1 MYIFAQTNNPKTLE
15 FIMKRVLFVA
25 ILLAF
30 GCAEVLAQGVSEK
43 YRAIWSDSVQMSIDR
58 EIERNRKADA
68 VIRLKDAAVGTE
80 VKVEQVSHSFIF
92 GSNIFLYGQLD
103 TPEKNRQY
111 EAVFGEL
118 FNSATLPFYWKTLE
132 PVKGQ
137 PRYTADSPYEYR
149 RPATDPLVDFC
160 EQKGLHMKG
169 HAMIYGIRSW
179 GHPTWMSE
187 DREVMEQEFEAH
199 IKELGKRYKGR
210 IHNWDVVNECLNQAN
225 RGIMPDD
232 YTFKSWS
239 WAMKYFP
246 KSVTFNSNEC
256 DLRWDTQ
263 RIRRYVEIVRD
274 LTDRGARVDYMGIQ
288 MHLLKPKLS
297 AEIASGMTD
306 MHTPDNIWKR
316 LNILSEAERPI
327 FISEVTVS
335 ATNDGEDGLATQ
347 QELTRNFYRIWF
359 AHPRVVGITWW
370 NLVDGGAA
378 PGEPSYS
385 GLFDKDMNRKPSYGV
400 LDQLINHEW
409 KTNITTKVDDAQNI
423 SFRGFRGG
431 YKITYTN
438 RKGESVTI
446 DYNLQ

>member
-1 MYIFAQTNNPKTLE
+1 MI
-15 FIMKRVLFVA
+15 
-25 ILLAF
+25 
-30 GCAEVLAQGVSEK
+30 CASLMAVSASAQGISDK
-43 YRAIWSDSVQMSIDR
+43 YRAIWGDSVQMSIDR
-58 EIERNRKADA
+58 QIEKNRKADA

-80 VKVEQVSHSFIF
+80 VKVEQVSHEFIF

-103 TPEKNRQY
+103 SPEKNRTY
-111 EAVFGEL
+111 EATFGEL

-137 PRYTADSPYEYR
+137 PRYAAESPYEYR

-179 GHPTWMSE
+179 GHPTWMSD
-187 DREVMEQEFEAH
+187 DREVMEREFEAH
-199 IKELGKRYKGR
+199 IKELAKRYKGR
-210 IHNWDVVNECLNQAN
+210 IHNWDVVNECLDQAN
-225 RGIMPDD
+225 RGVMPDD
-232 YTFKSWS
+232 YTYKSWS

-256 DLRWDTQ
+256 DMRWDVK

-274 LTDRGARVDYMGIQ
+274 LVDRGARVDYMGIQ
-288 MHLLKPKLS
+288 MHILRPKLAS
-297 AEIASGMTD
+297 AIAAGESD
-306 MHTPDNIWKR
+306 VLNPDKIWQR

-335 ATNDGEDGLATQ
+335 ATDDSEEGRAIQKMLAHN
-347 QELTRNFYRIWF
+347 LYRIWF
-359 AHPRVVGITWW
+359 SHPQVAGVTWW
-370 NLVDGGAA
+370 NMVDGGAVA
-378 PGEPSYS
+378 GEPSYS
-385 GLFDKDMNRKPSYGV
+385 GLFDMNMKRKPSYEV
-400 LDQLINHEW
+400 LDNLINHEW
-409 KTNITTKVDDAQNI
+409 KTRLSTKVDAERNI
-423 SFRGFRGG
+423 SFRGFRGD

-446 DYNLQ
+446 DYKLQ

>member
-1 MYIFAQTNNPKTLE
+1 MI
-15 FIMKRVLFVA
+15 
-25 ILLAF
+25 
-30 GCAEVLAQGVSEK
+30 CASLMAVSASAQGVSDK
-43 YRAIWSDSVQMSIDR
+43 YRAIWGDSVQMSIDR
-58 EIERNRKADA
+58 QIEKNRKADA

-80 VKVEQVSHSFIF
+80 VKVEQTSHEFIF

-103 TPEKNRQY
+103 SPEKNRAY
-111 EAVFGEL
+111 EATFGEL

-149 RPATDPLVDFC
+149 RPATDPIVDFC
-160 EQKGLHMKG
+160 EQKGVHMKG

-179 GHPTWMSE
+179 GHPTWMSD

-199 IKELGKRYKGR
+199 IKELAKRYKGR

-225 RGIMPDD
+225 RGVMPDD
-232 YTFKSWS
+232 YTYKSWS

-256 DLRWDTQ
+256 DMRWDTQ

-274 LTDRGARVDYMGIQ
+274 LVDRGARVDYMGIQ
-288 MHLLKPKLS
+288 MHILRPKLAS
-297 AEIASGMTD
+297 AIAAGESD
-306 MHTPDNIWKR
+306 VLNPDKIWER
-316 LNILSEAERPI
+316 LNILTEAERPI

-335 ATNDGEDGLATQ
+335 ATDDSEEGRAIQKMLA
-347 QELTRNFYRIWF
+347 RNLYRIWF
-359 AHPRVVGITWW
+359 SHPQVAGITWW
-370 NLVDGGAA
+370 NMVDGGAVA
-378 PGEPSYS
+378 GEPSYS
-385 GLFDKDMNRKPSYGV
+385 GLFDMNMKRKPSYEA
-400 LDQLINHEW
+400 LDNLINHEW
-409 KTNITTKVDDAQNI
+409 KTCLSTKVDAERNI
-423 SFRGFRGG
+423 SFRGFRGD

-446 DYNLQ
+446 DYKLH

>member
-1 MYIFAQTNNPKTLE
+1 MRK
-15 FIMKRVLFVA
+15 
-25 ILLAF
+25 LLMI
-30 GCAEVLAQGVSEK
+30 CASLMAVSASAQGISDK
-43 YRAIWSDSVQMSIDR
+43 YRAIWGDSVQMSIDR
-58 EIERNRKADA
+58 QIEKNRKADA

-80 VKVEQVSHSFIF
+80 VKVEQVSHEFIF

-103 TPEKNRQY
+103 SPEKNRTY
-111 EAVFGEL
+111 EATFGEL

-137 PRYTADSPYEYR
+137 PRYAAESPYEYR

-179 GHPTWMSE
+179 GHPTWMSD
-187 DREVMEQEFEAH
+187 DREVMEREFEAH
-199 IKELGKRYKGR
+199 IKELAKRYKGR
-210 IHNWDVVNECLNQAN
+210 IHNWDVVNECLDQAN
-225 RGIMPDD
+225 RGVMPDD
-232 YTFKSWS
+232 YTYKSWS

-256 DLRWDTQ
+256 DMRWDVK

-274 LTDRGARVDYMGIQ
+274 LVDRGARVDYMGIQ
-288 MHLLKPKLS
+288 MHILRPKLAS
-297 AEIASGMTD
+297 AIAAGESD
-306 MHTPDNIWKR
+306 VLNPDKIWQR

-335 ATNDGEDGLATQ
+335 ATDDSEEGRAIQKMLAHN
-347 QELTRNFYRIWF
+347 LYRIWF
-359 AHPRVVGITWW
+359 SHPQVAGVTWW
-370 NLVDGGAA
+370 NMVDGGAVA
-378 PGEPSYS
+378 GEPSYS
-385 GLFDKDMNRKPSYGV
+385 GLFDMNMKRKPSYEV
-400 LDQLINHEW
+400 LDNLINHEW
-409 KTNITTKVDDAQNI
+409 KTRLSTKVDAERNI
-423 SFRGFRGG
+423 SFRGFRGD

-446 DYNLQ
+446 DYKLQ